1 MNRNSR
7 AYHCSP
13 TNAGALVRSAL
24 LLVATTAL
32 AACGALRPG
41 DEAEAL
47 RLASDRPAV
56 CRVAAP
62 ETFQLATGR
71 ETAMTTT
78 NEGLWCGFYLN
89 HVSGVAASLSPP
101 GPDSPSARRFDTH
114 LMVEAPTNGEVRLF
128 TSSNRSLVMY
138 RASPGYD
145 GPDSFTLRLFPGGG
159 FYPVAVNAIP
169 VLDGAPPVGRVLF
182 ETDRAVLRAEW
193 RLILDGFLADL
204 RVVTRVEAGQ
214 TPRLPPGTNLR
225 IAGFADPRG
234 GQGYNFELAM
244 RRAAA
249 VRDYIVERSGIDAS
263 RVLVESFGMTRPI
276 DTRFPA
282 APVNRRVEVFLE
294 GGAAGTPGQATA
306 ANDRAVNRT
315 ASIR

>member
-1 MNRNSR
+1 MSRNSR
-7 AYHCSP
+7 ADFRCSGN
-13 TNAGALVRSAL
+13 TGALLRGAVL
-24 LLVATTAL
+24 TIATASL
-32 AACGALRPG
+32 AACGGVQTG

-47 RLASDRPAV
+47 RLTADRPAI

-62 ETFQLATGR
+62 ETFPLAIGR

-78 NEGLWCGFYLN
+78 NEGRWCAFFLN
-89 HVSGVAASLSPP
+89 QVTGVNAALSPP
-101 GPDSPSARRFDTH
+101 GAGSPAGRRFDTH
-114 LMVEAPTNGEVRLF
+114 LLVSAPENGEVRLF
-128 TSSNRSLVMY
+128 TSPSRTLVLY

-145 GPDSFTLRLFPGGG
+145 GPDTFTLRLFPGGG

-169 VLDGAPPVGRVLF
+169 VLAGAPPVGRVLF
-182 ETDRAVLRAEW
+182 ETDRAVLKPEW

-204 RVVTRVEAGQ
+204 RVVTRVEPGE

-234 GQGYNFELAM
+234 GQSYNYELAM

-263 RVLVESFGMTRPI
+263 RVLVESFGMTRPA
-276 DTRFPA
+276 DTRFAA
-282 APVNRRVEVFLE
+282 APINRRVEVFLE
-294 GGAAGTPGQATA
+294 GEAAGTQDRAPA

-315 ASIR
+315 ASVR